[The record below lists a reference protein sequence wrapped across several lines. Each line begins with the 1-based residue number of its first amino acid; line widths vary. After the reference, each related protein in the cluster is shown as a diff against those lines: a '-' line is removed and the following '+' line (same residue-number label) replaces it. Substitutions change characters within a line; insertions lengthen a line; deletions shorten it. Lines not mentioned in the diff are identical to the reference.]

1 MTNRIQTSL
10 SISPCAATQWQ
21 IDVPAKLRSAACIR
35 AAVGR
40 LQEKFGAGVPVVVAG
55 DLNMQKVQMH
65 YRKLT
70 GRSLHSSTLQLN
82 LSRVCSLWT
91 DATHCIPPEVLTLS

>member
-1 MTNRIQTSL
+1 
-10 SISPCAATQWQ
+10 
-21 IDVPAKLRSAACIR
+21 
-35 AAVGR
+35 
-40 LQEKFGAGVPVVVAG
+40 
-55 DLNMQKVQMH
+55 MQKVQMH